1 MDENDILLVKRL
13 KNREEKAYVFL
24 FEQYYNR
31 LYRFAANY
39 LRDPK
44 AAHDIVQD
52 LFMDLLEKS
61 EVLNITTSVKAY
73 LFVMVRNRCLN
84 FLRNLKIKDS
94 YIQNVLEAHLYSDTV
109 DAIDEGSVLDE
120 LQVIVD
126 KMPPGMKE
134 VFRLRVTED
143 YKFKE
148 IAEKLGI
155 SENSAKVQ
163 MNGAIR
169 MIREKLPYLKDR
181 LLLLDLF
188 YIFSPKSNILS

>member
-1 MDENDILLVKRL
+1 M
-13 KNREEKAYVFL
+13 
-24 FEQYYNR
+24 
-31 LYRFAANY
+31 
-39 LRDPK
+39 
-44 AAHDIVQD
+44 
-52 LFMDLLEKS
+52 
-61 EVLNITTSVKAY
+61 
-73 LFVMVRNRCLN
+73 
-84 FLRNLKIKDS
+84 
-94 YIQNVLEAHLYSDTV
+94 
-109 DAIDEGSVLDE
+109 DAIEDGSVLDE

-181 LLLLDLF
+181 LLLFALF
-188 YIFSPKSNILS
+188 

>member
-1 MDENDILLVKRL
+1 MDENDILLVKQL

-39 LRDPK
+39 LCDPE

-52 LFMDLLEKS
+52 LFTDIFEKS

-73 LFVMVRNRCLN
+73 LFMAVRNRCLS

-94 YIQNVLEAHLYSDTV
+94 YKQNVLEAHLYSDTV
-109 DAIDEGSVLDE
+109 DAIEDGSVLDE

-181 LLLLDLF
+181 LLLFALF
-188 YIFSPKSNILS
+188 

>member
-31 LYRFAANY
+31 LYRFAAYY
-39 LRDPK
+39 LRDHK

-84 FLRNLKIKDS
+84 FLRNLKI
-94 YIQNVLEAHLYSDTV
+94 
-109 DAIDEGSVLDE
+109 
-120 LQVIVD
+120 
-126 KMPPGMKE
+126 
-134 VFRLRVTED
+134 
-143 YKFKE
+143 
-148 IAEKLGI
+148 
-155 SENSAKVQ
+155 
-163 MNGAIR
+163 
-169 MIREKLPYLKDR
+169 
-181 LLLLDLF
+181 
-188 YIFSPKSNILS
+188 

>member
-143 YKFKE
+143 YTFKE

-181 LLLLDLF
+181 LLLFALF
-188 YIFSPKSNILS
+188 